1 MSEEAVALI
10 PLVFGVLMMPA
21 VTVPLVRMSAEG
33 GVEPNGLAGI
43 RTRHTCASRA
53 AWVAGH
59 AAALPRVRRMVPVAV
74 VASVAAVGAQIA
86 AGGAWGMVVAG
97 AGFVVEMAL
106 LLSSVP
112 LANAA
117 ARSTQVDDPA

>member
-1 MSEEAVALI
+1 MSEEAIALI
-10 PLVFGVLMMPA
+10 PLMFGVLMIPA
-21 VTVPLVRMSAEG
+21 VTVPLVRLGAEG
-33 GVEPNGLAGI
+33 GSEPNGVAGI
-43 RTRHTCASRA
+43 RTRHTRASPA

-74 VASVAAVGAQIA
+74 IASLAAVGAQIA
-86 AGGAWGMVVAG
+86 AGGSWGMVVAG
-97 AGFVVEMAL
+97 AGLVVEMAL

-117 ARSTQVDDPA
+117 ARAAQADDAA